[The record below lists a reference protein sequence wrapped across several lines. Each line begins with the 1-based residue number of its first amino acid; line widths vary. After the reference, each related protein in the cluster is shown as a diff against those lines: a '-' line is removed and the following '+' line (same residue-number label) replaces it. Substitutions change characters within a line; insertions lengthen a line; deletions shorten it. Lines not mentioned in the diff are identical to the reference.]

1 MSRGD
6 NIGPMI
12 RTQISLTE
20 DQMKRLRAE
29 ARRRRLPVAAL
40 VREAVERGLATR
52 SADRQARFR
61 RAMSAVGRFRSEAGD
76 TAARHDELAGET
88 RW

>member
-1 MSRGD
+1 
-6 NIGPMI
+6 MI

-52 SADRQARFR
+52 SEDRRAQFR
-61 RAMSAVGRFRSEAGD
+61 RALSAVGGFRSEAGD
-76 TAARHDELAGET
+76 SSAGHDELAGES